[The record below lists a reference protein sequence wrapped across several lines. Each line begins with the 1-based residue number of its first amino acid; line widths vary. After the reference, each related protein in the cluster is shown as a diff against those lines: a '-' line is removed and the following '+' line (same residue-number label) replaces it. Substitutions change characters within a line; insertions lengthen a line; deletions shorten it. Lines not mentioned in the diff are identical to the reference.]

1 MKRFFI
7 FFIGVAMTV
16 FGWMSVCHA
25 DETSKTELVIR
36 DATSSLGS
44 LNQPRSLVQV
54 VSGVYD
60 ASLATFSFA
69 FYQPVGEVE
78 FVVLD
83 AQNQEIATASCDTD
97 IESAVSFFCELEV
110 GADYTITINGASYSG
125 IAYLNW

>member
-16 FGWMSVCHA
+16 LGMKNICMA
-25 DETSKTELVIR
+25 DESTLKEVIVR
-36 DATSSLGS
+36 DICVPTIP

>member
-7 FFIGVAMTV
+7 FFIGVAMTIL
-16 FGWMSVCHA
+16 GLANVCNA
-25 DETSKTELVIR
+25 DEDSLKEIIIR
-36 DATSSLGS
+36 DISMPLQP

-97 IESAVSFFCELEV
+97 IESAVSFFCELEL